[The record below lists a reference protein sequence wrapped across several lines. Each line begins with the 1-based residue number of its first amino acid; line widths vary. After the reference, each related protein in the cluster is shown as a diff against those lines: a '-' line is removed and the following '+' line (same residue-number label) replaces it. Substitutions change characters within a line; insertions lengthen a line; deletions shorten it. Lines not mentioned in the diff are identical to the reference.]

1 MKLNKKIIVIF
12 TMLLSYFLLLGI
24 ETTVNAVS
32 LSVEETNYRGAVI
45 KISNS
50 KKISSLKIYQKDN
63 NGNWVKFFEKF
74 VV

>member
-50 KKISSLKIYQKDN
+50 KKYL
-63 NGNWVKFFEKF
+63 V
-74 VV
+74 